1 MIFSYFLL
9 RVLDKLLARTT
20 AENKAFYKRFLTLAF
35 PVVMA
40 ELLSALVN
48 IMDTVMITRGMGIY
62 EVTGAALANQFFFIY
77 VVVFWGAAASC
88 GVFIGQY
95 HGKGDTKNI
104 QKTVGLGLTCSL
116 AIMVFFFVPAL
127 FFPQAVI
134 RIYSPDPQV
143 IYLGA
148 QFLRTLAWCF
158 PFVAVT
164 FTRNVCMRN
173 TGQTKIPMVTTS
185 TALILN
191 FLGNLI
197 LIFGFNAPLSVVAMG
212 TVFARIVEL
221 CLQEYLIRKYKVPV
235 VGTLKQYLTYDR
247 AFVREVFKVGI
258 FIIMATSTWSIGTS
272 VYNIAYGLIG
282 PQAQGA
288 VKISTSLMQLFQV
301 FGTSLGIATQIMMT
315 NALGSGDKQK
325 AVTYAKKCF
334 NTAVGVSLVMG
345 VLLVI
350 FAPWIVGVFGA
361 EGEVRHYVMMLTYL
375 YSVGL
380 VLRTGNFIQ
389 YNGILRSGGDTK
401 FHFFADLVAVWC
413 IGIPMAFIG
422 AVWLQ
427 WPVYG
432 VVLLVHADE
441 IYKFFLGMWRVKSH
455 KWVKKLV

>member
-1 MIFSYFLL
+1 MTLSYFLL
-9 RVLDKLLARTT
+9 RLLDKLLAKCT
-20 AENKAFYKRFLTLAF
+20 AENKAFYKRFLTLAA

-77 VVVFWGAAASC
+77 VVVFWGAAAAC

-95 HGKGDTKNI
+95 HGQGDTQNI

-116 AIMVFFFVPAL
+116 LIMVVFIVPAW
-127 FFPQAVI
+127 FFPRAVI
-134 RIYSPDPQV
+134 RIYSPDETV
-143 IYLGA
+143 IELGA

-164 FTRNVCMRN
+164 FTRNACMRN
-173 TGQTKIPMVTTS
+173 TGQTKIPMITTS
-185 TALILN
+185 VALILN
-191 FLGNLI
+191 FLGNWV
-197 LIFGFNAPLSVVAMG
+197 LIFGFGAPLSVVALG
-212 TVFARIVEL
+212 TVFARGVEL
-221 CLQEYLIRKYKVPV
+221 LLQEYLIRKYHVPV
-235 VGTLKQYLTYDR
+235 VGTLKQYLSYDLSF
-247 AFVREVFKVGI
+247 AKEVFRVGI
-258 FIIMATSTWSIGTS
+258 FIIMATSAWSIGTS

-282 PQAQGA
+282 PHAQGA

-301 FGTSLGIATQIMMT
+301 FGISLGIATQIMMT
-315 NALGSGDKQK
+315 NALGSGDKGL
-325 AVTYAKKCF
+325 AVRYGKKCF
-334 NTAVGVSLVMG
+334 NTAVSVSTVMG

-350 FAPWIVGVFGA
+350 FTPWIVNVFGV
-361 EGEVRHYVMMLTYL
+361 EDEVRHYVLTLTYL

-380 VLRTGNFIQ
+380 VLRTGNFVQ
-389 YNGILRSGGDTK
+389 FNGILRSGGDTK
-401 FHFFADLVAVWC
+401 FHFFADLVSVWM
-413 IGIPMAFIG
+413 IGIPLAFLG
-422 AVWLQ
+422 AVVLQ

-441 IYKFFLGMWRVKSH
+441 LYKFFLGMWRVKSE